1 MCRTNRRKIQ
11 PLYGMLYLHYM
22 VVRFVVE
29 TVGMRISYQIVYNM
43 IGFYDL
49 FSILTFI
56 LYKSLVL
63 MPRFWRGWPGRNLNP
78 ETIWSAGLVRLPTY
92 CATVFNWLGNKRLI
106 PITLIMELLLH
117 NGSYSLLSLC
127 ATQIEPPPPLHWYF
141 FFHQKLSNAFYVTR
155 SPSTNAY
162 WNALLLEVHIVA
174 FLHIRSYPRQ
184 SPVRVYKARGGNK

>member
-127 ATQIEPPPPLHWYF
+127 ATQIEPPPPAPLVF
-141 FFHQKLSNAFYVTR
+141 LF
-155 SPSTNAY
+155 PSKTLECFLCD
-162 WNALLLEVHIVA
+162 ALPIDE
-174 FLHIRSYPRQ
+174 
-184 SPVRVYKARGGNK
+184 RVLKCPFAWSTYRGVFAHS